1 MFLTG
6 LHWAVKRG
14 HFKVCEL
21 LLKHN
26 AHVNALDILGRTPLY
41 FALTSQKLDLYCLLL
56 FYKADVRR

>member
-1 MFLTG
+1 M
-6 LHWAVKRG
+6 KRG